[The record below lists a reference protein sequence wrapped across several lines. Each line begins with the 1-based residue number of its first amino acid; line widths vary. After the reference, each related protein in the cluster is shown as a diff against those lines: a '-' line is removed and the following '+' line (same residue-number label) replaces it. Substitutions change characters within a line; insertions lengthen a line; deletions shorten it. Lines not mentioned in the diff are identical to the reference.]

1 MYLTDSVILGSRRVT
16 TTGSNSRPQRLQ
28 CTMGEFSSRGVA
40 ITLPATLLILS
51 GFSDRGVIYAPSYVS
66 TNPTAS
72 IDRKD
77 ADI

>member
-28 CTMGEFSSRGVA
+28 CTMGEFSYRGVA
-40 ITLPATLLILS
+40 TTLPTSLLIPS
-51 GFSDRGVIYAPSYVS
+51 GFSSRGVIYAPSYVS

-72 IDRKD
+72 IDRD
-77 ADI
+77 TADI